1 MADITTNNT
10 SSSKNM
16 CEYLQNSSQSILIA
30 IYVLVLMGGSAGAF
44 MMIWKI
50 KNDKKSVT
58 SIAVINLISV
68 HTIFILTLPFR
79 ISYYV
84 LDKWKFSKIFCKV
97 VSAMIHVHL
106 YLCFVFY
113 VIIVVIRMSC
123 FFGGKKSMQFYQ
135 PWHSSAVS
143 LAIWALVLLA
153 ILPLFFKFYGAS
165 KEYNKTECF
174 QFQEEFSEDFVKT
187 VNYILITV
195 VLTTICIL
203 LAIQMRIII
212 KLAAKHTRTLH
223 KRQEFGAQKKTLLI
237 LFLMITCFLPY
248 LGYRLYY
255 IQQDKPCYII
265 NEIFLALTTMS
276 CFDGLI
282 FFFTAH

>member
-1 MADITTNNT
+1 MANITKDT
-10 SSSKNM
+10 
-16 CEYLQNSSQSILIA
+16 CDLLQNSAQKILIG
-30 IYVLVLMGGSAGAF
+30 IYGLVLVGGSAGAF
-44 MMIWKI
+44 IMIWKI

-58 SIAVINLISV
+58 SIAVINLMSV

-84 LDKWKFSKIFCKV
+84 LNKWSFSKIFCKV
-97 VSAMIHVHL
+97 VSAMIHVHM
-106 YLCFVFY
+106 YLSFVFY
-113 VIIVVIRMSC
+113 VIIVVIRMSS
-123 FFGGKKSMQFYQ
+123 FFGGKKSMRFYQ
-135 PWHSSAVS
+135 PWHSCAVS
-143 LAIWALVLLA
+143 LAIWALVILA
-153 ILPLFFKFYGAS
+153 ILPLFFSFYGAS
-165 KEYNKTECF
+165 KEYNTTECF
-174 QFQEEFSEDFVKT
+174 QFQKEISERYVKS
-187 VNYILITV
+187 VNYILIAV

-203 LAIQMRIII
+203 LAIEMRIII

-248 LGYRLYY
+248 LVYRLFY
-255 IQQDKPCYII
+255 IQQDESCYII
-265 NEIFLALTTMS
+265 NEIFLALTTIS